1 MRLMEV
7 GIRELRADL
16 SRWVKRVR
24 NGDEVIVT
32 ERGKPVARL
41 VPFVREP
48 KIDQLVREGL
58 ATPPRR
64 PWKGPLPKPL
74 EGIGPLSDLVREIRS

>member
-1 MRLMEV
+1 MEV

-16 SRWVKRVR
+16 SRWVKRVQE
-24 NGDEVIVT
+24 GEEVVVT
-32 ERGKPVARL
+32 DRGKPVACL
-41 VPFVREP
+41 VPVVREP

-74 EGIGPLSDLVREIRS
+74 EGIGPLSDLVRDIRS